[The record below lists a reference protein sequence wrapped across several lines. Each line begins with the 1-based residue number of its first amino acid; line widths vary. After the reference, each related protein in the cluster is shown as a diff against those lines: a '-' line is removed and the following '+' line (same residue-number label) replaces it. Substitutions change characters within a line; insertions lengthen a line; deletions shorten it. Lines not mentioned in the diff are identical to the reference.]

1 MRDQFIRIVMIL
13 AMFNLVYFERFR
25 AKEQQK
31 LWVKFGLTVDI
42 KSKTGTKSPA
52 MISKNIFLEAIP
64 AA

>member
-1 MRDQFIRIVMIL
+1 MIL

-42 KSKTGTKSPA
+42 KNKTGTKSPA
-52 MISKNIFLEAIP
+52 MMSKNIFLEAIP